1 MRLKL
6 FILSLFVCFLAKA
19 QQTPVFAEYNYNPF
33 LLNSAYA
40 GMLAN
45 AEINISNSGFF
56 NQFDGS
62 PRTLTGT
69 ITSPL
74 QDGKMG
80 LGGGILFDEVG
91 VTTTTQFY
99 AAYSYKIELGFMDT
113 RPYYQNYQTPVLSFG
128 LTAGVM
134 QYEDRFLELG
144 LEDDPNFAQNLQST
158 VPMIGMSLLYNQE
171 QFYAGISTPNI
182 LGDVLASDKSVSLS
196 LPVYGIFGY
205 RFYAGLFDEYII
217 KPNLL
222 LKYEPNAPFQV
233 DVNVATTIKEKF
245 ELGAGYRSN
254 SSVNLLAGAYLFENF
269 RLMYFYNHSF
279 GTNPFSSRHGIQLSL
294 KLGDGYSTN

>member
-69 ITSPL
+69 FTSPL

-99 AAYSYKIELGFMDT
+99 AAYSYKIELGFMDN

-158 VPMIGMSLLYNQE
+158 VPMVGMSLLYNQE
-171 QFYAGISTPNI
+171 RFYAGISTPNI

-222 LKYEPNAPFQV
+222 LKYEPNAPFQL

>member
-33 LLNSAYA
+33 LLNPGYA
-40 GMLAN
+40 GLQAST
-45 AEINISNSGFF
+45 EISITNSGFF

-69 ITSPL
+69 FNSPL
-74 QDGKMG
+74 QEGKMG
-80 LGGGILFDEVG
+80 VGGALLYDEIG

-99 AAYSYKIELGFMDT
+99 AAYSYKIELGFMDNH
-113 RPYYQNYQTPVLSFG
+113 PFYANYQPPVLSFG
-128 LTAGVM
+128 ISAGIL

-144 LEDDPNFAQNLQST
+144 LEDDPRFAQNVQST
-158 VPMIGMSLLYNQE
+158 IPMVGVGLLYNQE
-171 QFYAGISTPNI
+171 RFYAGISTPNI

-205 RFYAGLFDEYII
+205 RFYAGLFDQYII
-217 KPNLL
+217 KPNLM
-222 LKYEPNAPFQV
+222 LKYEPNTPFQV
-233 DVNVATTIKEKF
+233 DANIAATIKQKF

-279 GTNPFSSRHGIQLSL
+279 GTNPFNSRHGVLLSV